1 MARIVQMLDGVAT
14 TQFEIDKP
22 EIRIGRSPE
31 CDVYI
36 DDTSVSSLHCVI
48 ETVAAAEE
56 TQPPEYHI
64 RDLGSTNGTYVN
76 IDRVEA
82 ARLVHEDVIR
92 VGLKSFKFI
101 DEQSA
106 SYVKTARIKKSWIPG
121 VYYTK
126 ENKK

>member
-1 MARIVQMLDGVAT
+1 MARIVQLLDGVAT
-14 TQFEIDKP
+14 TQFEINKP

-36 DDTSVSSLHCVI
+36 DDTSVSSVHCVI
-48 ETVAAAEE
+48 ETIPAADEA
-56 TQPPEYHI
+56 QPAEYHI

-76 IDRVEA
+76 IDRIEN

-92 VGLKSFKFI
+92 VGLKNFKFI

-106 SYVKTARIKKSWIPG
+106 QYVKTARIKKSWIPG

-126 ENKK
+126 DKKK